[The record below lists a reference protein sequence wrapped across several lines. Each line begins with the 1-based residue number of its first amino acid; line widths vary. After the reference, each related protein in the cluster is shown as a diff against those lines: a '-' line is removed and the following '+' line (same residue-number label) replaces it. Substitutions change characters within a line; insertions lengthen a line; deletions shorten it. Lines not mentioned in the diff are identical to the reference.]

1 MQRKTNTMNIAVILA
16 GGVGSRVGAD
26 RPKQFL
32 EIRGRMV
39 IERTIDAFEANA
51 NIDEIAVV
59 INPMYIEEMESIV
72 KRNGWKK
79 VRRIL
84 EGGAERYMSTLSAIK
99 AYGDLEEANVLFHDA
114 VRPMV
119 SQAIIDR
126 VINALEEHDAVGV
139 AVKVTD
145 TIWETDG
152 ETIKSIPDRNIMR
165 KAQTPQAFRLSV
177 IKEAYRRGLQDP
189 KMCSTDDCGMVMRY
203 MPEKKIFIVEGDEK
217 NIKLTYKED
226 IPYIEVLL
234 KKHK

>member
-1 MQRKTNTMNIAVILA
+1 MLCQKKCVNLQRKTNTMNIAVILA

-72 KRNGWKK
+72 KRNRWKK
-79 VRRIL
+79 VRRVL
-84 EGGAERYMSTLSAIK
+84 KGGAERYMSTLSAIK

-119 SQAIIDR
+119 SQAR
-126 VINALEEHDAVGV
+126 TLPG
-139 AVKVTD
+139 
-145 TIWETDG
+145 WRLSSTDG
-152 ETIKSIPDRNIMR
+152 GRTIPNCLSSMWMR
-165 KAQTPQAFRLSV
+165 DSHPFWLT
-177 IKEAYRRGLQDP
+177 GLCL
-189 KMCSTDDCGMVMRY
+189 MAV
-203 MPEKKIFIVEGDEK
+203 
-217 NIKLTYKED
+217 
-226 IPYIEVLL
+226 
-234 KKHK
+234 

>member
-1 MQRKTNTMNIAVILA
+1 MQRKSITMNIAVILA
-16 GGVGSRVGAD
+16 GGVGSRLGAD

-59 INPMYIEEMESIV
+59 INPMYIDEMESIV

-79 VRRIL
+79 VRRVL
-84 EGGAERYMSTLSAIK
+84 KGGTERYMSTLSAIK
-99 AYGDLEEANVLFHDA
+99 AYGDMEEANMLFHDA

-119 SQAIIDR
+119 SQVIIDR

-145 TIWETDG
+145 TIWETDDD
-152 ETIKSIPDRNIMR
+152 TIKSIPNRNMLMR
-165 KAQTPQAFRLSV
+165 AQTPQAFKMRV
-177 IKEAYRRGLQDP
+177 IKEAYRIGLQDQN
-189 KMCSTDDCGMVMRY
+189 MCSTDDCGMVMRY
-203 MPEKKIFIVEGDEK
+203 IPEEKIYIVEGEEQ

-226 IPYIEVLL
+226 IPYIEMLIN
-234 KKHK
+234 KQK